1 MYCIDLFVGEG
12 HDDTSSLRYRE
23 LQYALLVS
31 FKTITQ
37 STWGVYRQ
45 QNYLLLPP
53 LDQQLKL
60 QENVRF

>member
-1 MYCIDLFVGEG
+1 MERVTIILVLSD
-12 HDDTSSLRYRE
+12 RE

-60 QENVRF
+60 QQNARF

>member
-1 MYCIDLFVGEG
+1 MLERVTIILVLSD
-12 HDDTSSLRYRE
+12 RE

-45 QNYLLLPP
+45 HNYLLLPP